1 MDAAVGA
8 AMAVAAASRNIG
20 RYRLRK
26 KLFRDDTGTVYI
38 ARHTE
43 LGRDV
48 TVKLIRIAENMV
60 SETWAEVQTR
70 FLRETQAAGRLRH
83 PNILSVWDA
92 GEQDNFLYIVM
103 DYVAGD
109 RLDTFTD
116 PDHLLPISTVLRIG
130 SQLARALDY
139 AHQQLVVHRD
149 IKPLNIIF
157 ERGDRGAILTGFGVA
172 RMLDSSLTKTGTVRG
187 SPSFMSPEQVMG
199 AKVTATSD
207 IYSLGVTLYQL
218 LTGWLPFV
226 GDSITDLMRRIVE
239 NEPRMIHDV
248 RVEVPQP
255 VVQVIEKAIAKDP
268 AARYQTGLELAK
280 ALDVCTDL
288 MCKSGK

>member
-1 MDAAVGA
+1 
-8 AMAVAAASRNIG
+8 MAVAAASRTVG

-43 LGRDV
+43 LGRKV
-48 TVKLIRIAENMV
+48 TVKLIRIAGDLV
-60 SETWAEVQTR
+60 SETWAEVQSR
-70 FLRETQAAGRLRH
+70 FLRETRAAGRLRH

-103 DYVAGD
+103 DYVPGD
-109 RLDTFTD
+109 RLDAYTH
-116 PDHLLPISTVLRIG
+116 PDHLLPVTTVLQIG
-130 SQLARALDY
+130 SQVARALDY

-149 IKPLNIIF
+149 IKPINIIF
-157 ERGDRGAILTGFGVA
+157 ERGNRGAILTGFGVA
-172 RMLDSSLTKTGTVRG
+172 RMLDTNLTKTGTVRG
-187 SPSFMSPEQVMG
+187 SPSFMSPEQVRG

-226 GDSITDLMRRIVE
+226 GDSITDLMQRIVE
-239 NEPRMIHDV
+239 EEPRKVHDL
-248 RVEVPQP
+248 RADVPQC
-255 VVQVIEKAIAKDP
+255 VVKVVEKALAKEP
-268 AARYQTGLELAK
+268 AARYQSGANMAE
-280 ALDVCTDL
+280 ALTACAQQL
-288 MCKSGK
+288 SGAG